1 MFERADLV
9 DVILEQSD
17 AVLIVERVQEKLKS
31 EQQKR
36 QEFYDLIDEDSKAEF
51 VNGEILYHSPVAKRH
66 NDATKQLFM
75 LLNAFTMILK
85 CGYVGIEKIMS
96 KFTRNDYEPDICFFH
111 QDKSKDF
118 QPGQIIFPV
127 PDLAVEVLS
136 NSSKKMVNHDRVT
149 KFEDYERHGVREY
162 WIVDPDDETVEQY
175 VLESGRYRLLLKSSE
190 GHIRSRAVEG
200 FVIPIRAIFDETA
213 NLEALREMLKNA

>member
-17 AVLIVERVQEKLKS
+17 AVLIVERAQEKLKS

-36 QEFYDLIDEDSKAEF
+36 QEFYDLIDEDTKAEF
-51 VNGEILYHSPVAKRH
+51 VNGEIMYHSPVAKRH
-66 NDATKQLFM
+66 NDATKQLFKLM
-75 LLNAFTMILK
+75 DVFVSLFQR
-85 CGYVGIEKIMS
+85 GYVGIEKIMTQ
-96 KFTRNDYEPDICFFH
+96 FTRNDYEPDICFFQ

-118 QPGQIIFPV
+118 QPSQVIFPV

-136 NSSKKMVNHDRVT
+136 NSSKKMIRHDRVT

-175 VLESGRYRLLLKSSE
+175 VLESGRYRLLLKSGE
-190 GHIRSRAVEG
+190 GHIRSHAVEG
-200 FVIPIRAIFDETA
+200 FAIPIRAIFDETT
-213 NLEALREMLKNA
+213 NLEALREMLKNP

>member
-9 DVILEQSD
+9 NVILEQSD
-17 AVLIVERVQEKLKS
+17 AVLIVEQVQEKLKS

-51 VNGEILYHSPVAKRH
+51 VNGEMLYHSPVAKRH

-96 KFTRNDYEPDICFFH
+96 KFTRNDYEPDICFFQ

-118 QPGQIIFPV
+118 QPSQIIFPV

-136 NSSKKMVNHDRVT
+136 NSSKKMVNHDRVI

-190 GHIRSRAVEG
+190 GHIRSHAVEG

-213 NLEALREMLKNA
+213 NLEALREMLKNT